1 MRRLV
6 IGFGAV
12 VGAVT
17 VALALPL
24 GSAFA
29 APSPTSIT
37 IQGAGLAKPLT
48 IRAADQKE
56 TFTKLLNEVNWLATR
71 PPNAPNQDAAKLG
84 PKYTMLVR
92 LDEKPDQVYD
102 LYPYATGGPRAF
114 RPADQPHKRKTT
126 AAWFYGRLS
135 MPDTL
140 RDAGVPVI
148 TTGVQQVAGGRGG
161 GTTSGGEL
169 APPGTTTST
178 PQNQSLDEMMAQW
191 QQGVLLTGG
200 IAIIMVLG
208 LAGVALLVR
217 RY

>member
-1 MRRLV
+1 
-6 IGFGAV
+6 
-12 VGAVT
+12 
-17 VALALPL
+17 
-24 GSAFA
+24 
-29 APSPTSIT
+29 
-37 IQGAGLAKPLT
+37 
-48 IRAADQKE
+48 
-56 TFTKLLNEVNWLATR
+56 
-71 PPNAPNQDAAKLG
+71 
-84 PKYTMLVR
+84 
-92 LDEKPDQVYD
+92 
-102 LYPYATGGPRAF
+102 
-114 RPADQPHKRKTT
+114 
-126 AAWFYGRLS
+126 

>member
-29 APSPTSIT
+29 APAPTSIT

-84 PKYTMLVR
+84 PKYTLLLR
-92 LDEKPDQVYD
+92 LDEKPDQAYD
-102 LYPYATGGPRAF
+102 LYPYATGGPRVF

-135 MPDTL
+135 LPETL
-140 RDAGVPVI
+140 HDAGVPAIV
-148 TTGVQQVAGGRGG
+148 TDVQQVAGGRGG
-161 GTTSGGEL
+161 GTSGGEL
-169 APPGTTTST
+169 VPPISST

-191 QQGVLLTGG
+191 QRGVLLTGG